1 MDKRITKE
9 EPIQKT
15 EAPKQQYYTVKIEAM
30 VPCTMTFKILAT
42 SPQEA
47 ITKARK
53 TKPHNIIHQLNGRR
67 DLKASVYKFGYSIIE
82 LVMNLIG
89 K

>member
-9 EPIQKT
+9 A
-15 EAPKQQYYTVKIEAM
+15 APKQQYYTVKIEAM
-30 VPCTMTFKILAT
+30 VPCTLTYKILANN
-42 SPQEA
+42 PQDA
-47 ITKARK
+47 LTKARK
-53 TKPHNIIHQLNGRR
+53 TKPHNIMHQLNGRK

-89 K
+89 R